1 LTPAQAAFVDKA
13 RRSLEAAGL
22 LMDRGHYDFAASRA
36 YYAMFY
42 LAEALL
48 LERGM
53 EFAKHSAVLSAF
65 GREFAKT
72 GLFPTEHHQHLCQAE
87 ASRIISDYDAMEHVG
102 EAAAREQFD
111 HAAQFLAAAELYLQ
125 TGLTPDRSP

>member
-1 LTPAQAAFVDKA
+1 MTPQQAALVDKA

-22 LMDRGHYDFAASRA
+22 LVDRGHPDFAASRS

-72 GLFPTEHHQHLCQAE
+72 GLFPSVHHQHLCQAE
-87 ASRIISDYDAMEHVG
+87 ALRIIGDYDAMDHVDG
-102 EAAAREQFD
+102 EAAREHLD
-111 HAAQFLAAAELYLQ
+111 HAAQFLAAAELYLR
-125 TGLTPDRSP
+125 GGRH